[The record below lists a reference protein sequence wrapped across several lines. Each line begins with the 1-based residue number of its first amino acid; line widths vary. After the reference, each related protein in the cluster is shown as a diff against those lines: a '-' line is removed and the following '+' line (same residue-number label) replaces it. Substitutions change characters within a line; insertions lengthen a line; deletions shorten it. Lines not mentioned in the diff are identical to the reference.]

1 MMKRMFMA
9 AYALAAFL
17 GVVSCESALSS
28 ETGEGELR
36 ISFESLVDPE
46 VRAVTEIP
54 DTSDFLLSVANSAG
68 TSMYEGKYGDCPES
82 MKVAAGNYIV
92 SVRSGDFEKPAFAS
106 PQYGDSQCVVVEK
119 DGIVNVG
126 LVCRQLN
133 SGIRLSIAPAFLT
146 AYPDGV
152 LFLKAAEGR
161 LMYSYSE
168 KRVAYFKPGPVSL
181 ILNRSGKDEVL
192 MTREL
197 APQEILVLGVGVSN
211 VQSSSEG
218 KGLTIS
224 VDTTRTWISDRL
236 TIGEGTV
243 NSGVSPEKA
252 LTVAQARTMSPLND
266 VWVSGYIVGG
276 DLTSASG
283 AFEEPFK
290 SRSNL
295 ILGPRSTTSDRNSC
309 IAVQLSAGSL
319 RDELNLVDNPSL
331 LGRKVCLRGDLV
343 SSYFNLTGLKNLED
357 VVY

>member
-1 MMKRMFMA
+1 M
-9 AYALAAFL
+9 LAVFWSA
-17 GVVSCESALSS
+17 VSCESALSG

-36 ISFESLVDPE
+36 ISFESMVAPE

-54 DTSDFLLSVANSAG
+54 DTSDFLLTVANSAG

-192 MTREL
+192 SALNLFITR
-197 APQEILVLGVGVSN
+197 VR
-211 VQSSSEG
+211 
-218 KGLTIS
+218 TDTMIS
-224 VDTTRTWISDRL
+224 IC
-236 TIGEGTV
+236 
-243 NSGVSPEKA
+243 A
-252 LTVAQARTMSPLND
+252 
-266 VWVSGYIVGG
+266 
-276 DLTSASG
+276 
-283 AFEEPFK
+283 
-290 SRSNL
+290 
-295 ILGPRSTTSDRNSC
+295 
-309 IAVQLSAGSL
+309 AGSITDFGTIFQSTVL
-319 RDELNLVDNPSL
+319 PLAIKRSL
-331 LGRKVCLRGDLV
+331 FAVCFAKRASSLGLFLI
-343 SSYFNLTGLKNLED
+343 
-357 VVY
+357 